1 MKNSIAKGSSIGI
14 GELTT
19 FSGNIQYM
27 YDGKLYSSYEKFPGR
42 VNDYDDISYLV
53 EGYHYSVNEET
64 NEIEREGISLVAE
77 SGINL
82 IVRPTDKKGE
92 PILLTPS
99 DYIAKDKNGN
109 IKRDSIS
116 NIALNSKIVT
126 DDDIKNLLHIKRS
139 DIFSTFN
146 LTSSFIK
153 RNDSDEA
160 ESLKDEYYN
169 TYITE
174 TYYNIISNKY
184 SSKFASI
191 NELWKR
197 FLNERLENSYTD
209 PLTEYELLNLNA
221 LHQIMGIKYTFKDP
235 LQEYQDGMLH
245 HNKNQEIEFINR
257 VSYLEESKYLSSFTQ
272 TEINFNF
279 RDCESNDCFKN
290 FAYLIT
296 YYDFEETFSKFDE
309 FMEKVEFLLNEN
321 LLDVN
326 KLIRNNHKKLGIIIE
341 GDINDFDIRERLNSG
356 VGSKTYK
363 FNEYSESVEPSSE
376 DLSKFL
382 NIDLESKGE
391 GIAYIANSGR
401 PEECADIKRSIS
413 IKNKIHKLQSP
424 VSRNQDEIDE
434 MKYYLILFQEQ
445 QGISQEWMARGLNPM
460 KDQLLEHSVN
470 TWKLYHIPAPLI

>member
-27 YDGKLYSSYEKFPGR
+27 YDGKLYSSYEMFPGR
-42 VNDYDDISYLV
+42 VNDYDDITYLV

-82 IVRPTDKKGE
+82 IIKMV
-92 PILLTPS
+92 IS
-99 DYIAKDKNGN
+99 
-109 IKRDSIS
+109 KRDSIS
-116 NIALNSKIVT
+116 NIALNSKIAT

-146 LTSSFIK
+146 RTSSFIK
-153 RNDSDEA
+153 RNDGDEA
-160 ESLKDEYYN
+160 ESLED
-169 TYITE
+169 E

-184 SSKFASI
+184 SSKFVSI
-191 NELWKR
+191 NELSKR

-245 HNKNQEIEFINR
+245 HNKNQEIEFINK
-257 VSYLEESKYLSSFTQ
+257 VSVKMKISYLEESSYLSSFTQ

-290 FAYLIT
+290 FAYPIT
-296 YYDFEETFSKFDE
+296 YYDLEETFSKFDE

-321 LLDVN
+321 LLDGLN

-341 GDINDFDIRERLNSG
+341 GDINDFNIRERLNSG

-391 GIAYIANSGR
+391 GIAYIANSGK

-424 VSRNQDEIDE
+424 
-434 MKYYLILFQEQ
+434 YYLILFQEQ

>member
-27 YDGKLYSSYEKFPGR
+27 YDGKLYSSYEMFPGR
-42 VNDYDDISYLV
+42 VNDYDDITYLV

-99 DYIAKDKNGN
+99 DYIAKDKN
-109 IKRDSIS
+109 
-116 NIALNSKIVT
+116 AT

-146 LTSSFIK
+146 RTSSFIK
-153 RNDSDEA
+153 RNDGDEA
-160 ESLKDEYYN
+160 ESLED
-169 TYITE
+169 E

-184 SSKFASI
+184 SSKFVSI
-191 NELWKR
+191 NELSKR

-245 HNKNQEIEFINR
+245 HNKNQEIEFINK
-257 VSYLEESKYLSSFTQ
+257 VSVKMKISYLEESSYLSSFTQ

-290 FAYLIT
+290 FAYPIT
-296 YYDFEETFSKFDE
+296 YYDLEETFSKFDE

-321 LLDVN
+321 LLDGLN

-341 GDINDFDIRERLNSG
+341 GDINDFNIRERLNSG

-391 GIAYIANSGR
+391 GIAYIANSGK

-424 VSRNQDEIDE
+424 VSRGQNEIDE
-434 MKYYLILFQEQ
+434 NK
-445 QGISQEWMARGLNPM
+445 GISQEWMARGLNPM